1 MSGAPVK
8 GIGSLLTIVNAPNAK
23 PVQSVKD
30 TSAMSFGDAMTK
42 AQNSNSQKDTGK
54 ADAKLSKPDETKVD
68 NTKVSKKTTVE
79 DKAPVKENT
88 RAGEVKDAAQ
98 SKDEGAKDLTPEQIE
113 QVEGAAIEVVNEI
126 AEVLEI
132 SPEELLDV
140 MEDMDINPVSV
151 FDSQVIQDLVLEV
164 KADGEPMALITNEEL
179 FNTVKDLNAIADAA
193 IADLAEDM
201 DIEFSDVVELV
212 EQVEVQL
219 SNTPE
224 MQMSVKADSEPDTV
238 KETPNITVTVNR
250 QDQDITFETDE
261 KGNVIKTEQV
271 TRRPVE
277 DTQRSDR
284 QNSEGEQKNGDE
296 NHLNESQIRTQGLL
310 GNGNQMPQGIL
321 NTPEE
326 VPQNA
331 EVPQNSFFS
340 AQTQDIMNQI
350 MDNMRINLKPEM
362 DELEMQLHPESL
374 GMVKVNLTNKAG
386 EITAEFKVMNET
398 VKAAMETQLV
408 QLRET
413 LRDNGVRVEAV
424 EVSVDTGAFDSN
436 LYQGQG
442 QNTEYE
448 EQEAQRKPRRIN
460 LNDLNAL
467 FEEEATEEEI
477 LAAEMMEANGNTV
490 DFQA

>member
-1 MSGAPVK
+1 MNGAPVK
-8 GIGSLLTIVNAPNAK
+8 DIGSLLTYVRTPNTTANA
-23 PVQSVKD
+23 VKD
-30 TSAMSFGDAMTK
+30 TSAASFGDAMAK
-42 AQNSNSQKDTGK
+42 AQNSNSQKDMGK
-54 ADAKLSKPDETKVD
+54 ADAKLSKPEETKVD
-68 NTKVSKKTTVE
+68 DTNVSQKTTVE

-88 RAGEVKDAAQ
+88 RATKEVKTETPATDD
-98 SKDEGAKDLTPEQIE
+98 SVKEVTPEQIE
-113 QVEGAAIEVVNEI
+113 QIESMAMVVINEV

-132 SPEELLDV
+132 TPEELLDV
-140 MEDMDINPVSV
+140 MEDMDLNPVSIL
-151 FDSQVIQDLVLEV
+151 DSQVIQDLVLEV

-179 FNTVKDLNAIADAA
+179 FNTVKDLNVVADAA

-212 EQVEVQL
+212 EQTEVQL

-238 KETPNITVTVNR
+238 KETPNITVTVNK

-271 TRRPVE
+271 TQRPVE
-277 DTQRSDR
+277 DTKGSDKKE
-284 QNSEGEQKNGDE
+284 SEGENKDGEDG
-296 NHLNESQIRTQGLL
+296 HLSESQSRTQGLI
-310 GNGNQMPQGIL
+310 GNSNQMLQGIL

-326 VPQNA
+326 VPQVQ
-331 EVPQNSFFS
+331 ETPQNSFFS

-350 MDNMRINLKPEM
+350 MDNMKINLKPEM

>member
-1 MSGAPVK
+1 MNGAPVK
-8 GIGSLLTIVNAPNAK
+8 DIGSLLTFVRTPNTTATA
-23 PVQSVKD
+23 VKD
-30 TSAMSFGDAMTK
+30 ASAASFGDVMTK
-42 AQNSNSQKDTGK
+42 AQNSNSQKDMGK
-54 ADAKLSKPDETKVD
+54 ADAKLSKPDETKAD
-68 NTKVSKKTTVE
+68 NTNVSKKTTVE

-88 RAGEVKDAAQ
+88 RAKEVKTETPATDD
-98 SKDEGAKDLTPEQIE
+98 SVKEVTPEQIE
-113 QVEGAAIEVVNEI
+113 QIETAAAEVINEAAAI
-126 AEVLEI
+126 LEI
-132 SPEELLDV
+132 TPEELLDV
-140 MEDMDINPVSV
+140 MEDMDLNPVSIL
-151 FDSQVIQDLVLEV
+151 DSQVIQDLVLEV
-164 KADGEPMALITNEEL
+164 KANGEPMALITNEEL
-179 FNTVKDLNAIADAA
+179 FNTVKDLNVVADAA

-212 EQVEVQL
+212 EQTEVQL

-238 KETPNITVTVNR
+238 KETPNITVTVNK

-271 TRRPVE
+271 TQRPVE
-277 DTQRSDR
+277 DTQRSDKKE
-284 QNSEGEQKNGDE
+284 SDGENNDGRDG
-296 NHLNESQIRTQGLL
+296 HLSESQSGTQGLI
-310 GNGNQMPQGIL
+310 GNSSQMLQGIL

-326 VPQNA
+326 VPQVQ
-331 EVPQNSFFS
+331 ETPQNSFFS
-340 AQTQDIMNQI
+340 PQTQDIMNQI
-350 MDNMRINLKPEM
+350 MDNMKINLKPEM

-424 EVSVDTGAFDSN
+424 EVSVDTGAFDQN

-448 EQEAQRKPRRIN
+448 EQEAQRRPRRIN

>member
-88 RAGEVKDAAQ
+88 RAGEVKDVAQ
-98 SKDEGAKDLTPEQIE
+98 PKDEGAKDLTPEQIE

-271 TRRPVE
+271 TQRPVE

-310 GNGNQMPQGIL
+310 GNGNQMLQGIKEHG
-321 NTPEE
+321 N
-326 VPQNA
+326 V
-331 EVPQNSFFS
+331 SY
-340 AQTQDIMNQI
+340 
-350 MDNMRINLKPEM
+350 K
-362 DELEMQLHPESL
+362 
-374 GMVKVNLTNKAG
+374 KA
-386 EITAEFKVMNET
+386 
-398 VKAAMETQLV
+398 VKA
-408 QLRET
+408 
-413 LRDNGVRVEAV
+413 
-424 EVSVDTGAFDSN
+424 
-436 LYQGQG
+436 
-442 QNTEYE
+442 
-448 EQEAQRKPRRIN
+448 
-460 LNDLNAL
+460 
-467 FEEEATEEEI
+467 
-477 LAAEMMEANGNTV
+477 
-490 DFQA
+490 